1 MTKSK
6 GGDKSHHDNVHAP
19 SLYILDLGL
28 MNLENT
34 VHSGKV
40 LTKPYPTGSTFLLK
54 QSYLLDKHRHPRS
67 ERRASKIMYDVQ
79 TVIKSGV
86 HTPEQLIIDQENDKL
101 YFCDREGLCV
111 MRANFDGTQ
120 QETLIQN
127 GNWEKREGRENHLD

>member
-1 MTKSK
+1 
-6 GGDKSHHDNVHAP
+6 
-19 SLYILDLGL
+19 

-40 LTKPYPTGSTFLLK
+40 LVGSLDGRELRTLVSDQALPDGLDVSLK
-54 QSYLLDKHRHPRS
+54 
-67 ERRASKIMYDVQ
+67 AV
-79 TVIKSGV
+79 SGV